1 MLEIFNIK
9 IELFED
15 VSLIGSED
23 VVSLFAPDDLA
34 DGMRFYEHFDELYG
48 LFTLEFHEIL
58 TEFDYVLLLLLQRDF
73 DPDIFKSMFIIF
85 FVFY

>member
-23 VVSLFAPDDLA
+23 VVSLFAPNDLA

-48 LFTLEFHEIL
+48 LFALEFHKIL
-58 TEFDYVLLLLLQRDF
+58 TKFDYVLLLLLKRDF

>member
-1 MLEIFNIK
+1 MLEIFNIE

-15 VSLIGSED
+15 IPLVGCQD

-48 LFTLEFHEIL
+48 LFALEFHEIL
-58 TEFDYVLLLLLQRDF
+58 TEFDYVFLFLLQRDF
-73 DPDIFKSMFIIF
+73 DSDILKSMLIIF
-85 FVFY
+85 FVLY